1 MGKSS
6 HTRII
11 TWGDIAHN
19 TVRRP
24 DNTAHQ
30 ARNTVRR
37 PDRVG
42 PGSVRG
48 VQGATGR
55 DRTRS
60 VRGVLVDHIFLKKRE
75 KRKEKKRN
83 ELALQLVNSRRGPG
97 HVVGRPGHPG
107 QRTTGRGLWIYCSTR
122 TGPWSTPA
130 IRPCVQCFV
139 QKSGFSA
146 MLACGMIVR
155 TLFARAGFF
164 HATDDH

>member
-75 KRKEKKRN
+75 KRKEKNATSLHCSLLIPEGVPGMWSVDPVTPDRGRRDAACGYT
-83 ELALQLVNSRRGPG
+83 ALPGQVHGRPRPSGHVCNVSCKNQGSRRCSP
-97 HVVGRPGHPG
+97 VV
-107 QRTTGRGLWIYCSTR
+107 
-122 TGPWSTPA
+122 
-130 IRPCVQCFV
+130 
-139 QKSGFSA
+139 
-146 MLACGMIVR
+146 
-155 TLFARAGFF
+155 
-164 HATDDH
+164 